1 MISIIQISFPVL
13 LWSRREGL
21 GTLLSAERERRE
33 RSPLPAK
40 RGLGLRSV
48 GQERRGRGLGPLP
61 AEKEGGRR
69 VLGPLPAE
77 RKRGRGAV
85 PLLAVEVRYLI
96 EVVMLERSKA
106 WLLK

>member
-21 GTLLSAERERRE
+21 GTLLSAEREGKKW
-33 RSPLPAK
+33 SPLPAK

-69 VLGPLPAE
+69 VLAPLSAERKGRGRGLAPLPA
-77 RKRGRGAV
+77 
-85 PLLAVEVRYLI
+85 
-96 EVVMLERSKA
+96 
-106 WLLK
+106 